1 MMRIAVTL
9 LFGGLLLAGFINNA
23 SAQISD
29 GVIKIGVLSNQST
42 VGADASGVAAAT
54 AARLA
59 VEDFGGAI
67 DGVPI

>member
-1 MMRIAVTL
+1 MMRSVVTL
-9 LFGGLLLAGFINNA
+9 TVSSFLLAGFINNA

-59 VEDFGGAI
+59 V
-67 DGVPI
+67 